1 MKLSTKTT
9 LLLLCAII
17 INGAIIAYWYYLSH
31 KEYGGFTIYPPLS
44 ALGNGADGYLI
55 FIEKIQEDHRRFMS
69 ALCVAGIGNIALVAA
84 SLQKAQRS

>member
-9 LLLLCAII
+9 LLLLFSII

-31 KEYGGFTIYPPLS
+31 KEYGDFTGYPPLS
-44 ALGNGADGYLI
+44 ALGSKSYLLYM
-55 FIEKIQEDHRRFMS
+55 EQQQEDYRRFMV

-84 SLQKAQRS
+84 AWQKAQRS